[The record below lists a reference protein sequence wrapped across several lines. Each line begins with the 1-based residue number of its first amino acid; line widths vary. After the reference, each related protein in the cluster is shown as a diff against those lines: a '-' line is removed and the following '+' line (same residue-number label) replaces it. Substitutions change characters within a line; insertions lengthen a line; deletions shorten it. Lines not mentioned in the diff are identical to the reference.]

1 MTDSLAALSAL
12 DLRDALAAG
21 QLSAREVTAHHLAV
35 IEARNP
41 ALGAFVTVTADQA
54 MRDAA
59 DLDDRF
65 ARTGPVGPLHGLP
78 MGIKDLA
85 DVAGVPTGHG
95 TAALPATVPTEDGP
109 LAASLRR
116 AGVVLVGKTQVPE
129 FGLSCHSESRTHPPA
144 RLPQDPRLSPGGS
157 SGGSAAAVASGMLP
171 FAVGTDGGGSVR
183 IPAAACGLIGLKPN
197 RGRVATGSGQ
207 TDLGRLAVAGPLART
222 ADDAA
227 LLLDV
232 LAGDVNHR
240 ALSAEPGSFA
250 PGSFTP
256 PVAGTGRPPRIGVTT
271 DSPFASAYDLPVSPA
286 AHAALDAAV
295 TVLDAHGHR
304 IEPVHPHWD
313 PRYPD
318 AFSAVWTTG
327 VGMLDLDA
335 DAERRLTPLAREF
348 RARAQNRPAV
358 DLARALDV
366 LRRLEWDTVA
376 AFAPFDVV
384 LTPAMADTPR
394 PIGWYT
400 GQEWDV
406 DADTDYRRQCQYTP
420 WTSVLNV
427 VGLPAIT
434 ATTHWTAAAPDAPSL
449 PMGVQLIGR
458 PSGEATLLAL
468 AGLLHRPARDASDLA

>member
-1 MTDSLAALSAL
+1 MTDSLTTLSAL
-12 DLRDALAAG
+12 DLRDALVAG

-59 DLDDRF
+59 DLDERF
-65 ARTGPVGPLHGLP
+65 AHSGPVGPLHGLP

-95 TAALPATVPTEDGP
+95 SAALTPITPAEDAP
-109 LAASLRR
+109 LVETLRR
-116 AGVVLVGKTQVPE
+116 AGVVLLGKTAVPE
-129 FGLSCHSESRTHPPA
+129 FGLSCHSESLTHPPA

-207 TDLGRLAVAGPLART
+207 VDLGRLAVAGPLART
-222 ADDAA
+222 AADAA

-240 ALSAEPGSFA
+240 ALSAVPESFRPGA
-250 PGSFTP
+250 
-256 PVAGTGRPPRIGVTT
+256 AGEARGAARPLRVGVTT
-271 DSPFASAYDLPVSPA
+271 ASPFASTYDLPIAPA

-295 TVLDAHGHR
+295 AELEAAGHR
-304 IEPVHPHWD
+304 VEPVDPRWD
-313 PRYPD
+313 PRYPE
-318 AFSAVWTTG
+318 AFSAVWTTA
-327 VGMLDLDA
+327 VGLPDLDA
-335 DAERRLTPLAREF
+335 EAERRLTPLAREF
-348 RARAQNRPAV
+348 RARAQSRSAV

-366 LRRLEWDTVA
+366 LRRVEWDTVA
-376 AFAPFDVV
+376 AFTPFDAV

-394 PIGWYT
+394 PVGWYT
-400 GQEWDV
+400 GVHWDL

-427 VGLPAIT
+427 VGLPAVAT
-434 ATTHWTAAAPDAPSL
+434 TTHWTAPAPDAPAL

-468 AGLLHRPARDASDLA
+468 ADLLHRPAPEEPRRP